1 MITDTILESKDF
13 SGLHFTGSTN
23 VFRDIWR
30 KIGSNINRYRSYP
43 RIVGETGGK
52 DFVVAHPTA
61 DPKEVA
67 TAVVRGAFEFQ
78 GQKCSAAS
86 RIYLPKSIAD
96 EVIRY
101 IKSDLKTISM
111 GSPENFKN
119 FITAVIH
126 KDAFDRIVETINR
139 IKESQNAKIVF
150 GGNYNDKK
158 GFFIEPT
165 VVLTED
171 PQYETMSRELFG
183 PLVTI
188 YCFKDKNWIQTLK
201 LIDQTSE
208 YALTGAIFSKDRYAL
223 EEALS
228 LLENSAG
235 NIYINDKP
243 TGAIVGQQPFGGA
256 RGSGTNDKAGS
267 IFNLIKW
274 VSPRLI
280 KESFLPVSNYRYPY
294 LEE

>member
-1 MITDTILESKDF
+1 MITNTILKSKHF
-13 SGLHFTGSTN
+13 AGIHFTGSTS
-23 VFRDIWR
+23 VFKGLWK
-30 KIGSNINRYRSYP
+30 KIGANIENYNSYP

-86 RIYLPKSIAD
+86 RIYLPKSIGD

-126 KDAFDRIVETINR
+126 KEAFDRIAETINR

-150 GGNYNDKK
+150 GGNYNDKE

-183 PLVTI
+183 PLVT
-188 YCFKDKNWIQTLK
+188 FTVLK
-201 LIDQTSE
+201 TKIG
-208 YALTGAIFSKDRYAL
+208 YK
-223 EEALS
+223 LS
-228 LLENSAG
+228 S
-235 NIYINDKP
+235 
-243 TGAIVGQQPFGGA
+243 
-256 RGSGTNDKAGS
+256 
-267 IFNLIKW
+267 
-274 VSPRLI
+274 
-280 KESFLPVSNYRYPY
+280 
-294 LEE
+294 